1 MKKNERGNLM
11 TGTTSTNYNLLSK
24 QLQSLIEDETNLI
37 AILSNTSA
45 LLNDNLDQIN
55 WVGFYLID
63 NQELILGPFQGHPA
77 CVHIAIG
84 KGVCGTAVAHNQTQ
98 CIADVHQFPGHIA
111 CDAQSKSE
119 IVIPLHQNNEIIG
132 VLDIDSPINSRFT
145 EEDQRQLE
153 NLVSIIE
160 QQLSL

>member
-84 KGVCGTAVAHNQTQ
+84 KGVCGTAVAQNQTQ
-98 CIADVHQFPGHIA
+98 RIADVHQFPGHIA

-132 VLDIDSPINSRFT
+132 VLDIDSPIKSRFT

>member
-1 MKKNERGNLM
+1 M

-84 KGVCGTAVAHNQTQ
+84 KGVCGTAVAQNQTQ
-98 CIADVHQFPGHIA
+98 RIADVHQFPGHIA

>member
-1 MKKNERGNLM
+1 
-11 TGTTSTNYNLLSK
+11 
-24 QLQSLIEDETNLI
+24 
-37 AILSNTSA
+37 
-45 LLNDNLDQIN
+45 
-55 WVGFYLID
+55 
-63 NQELILGPFQGHPA
+63 
-77 CVHIAIG
+77 
-84 KGVCGTAVAHNQTQ
+84 GTAVAQNQTQ
-98 CIADVHQFPGHIA
+98 RIADVHQFPGHIA

-132 VLDIDSPINSRFT
+132 VLDIDSPINSSFT